1 MVWLLSIDSEL
12 YGVCLV
18 VALVGW
24 LGVVLVVWGVL
35 VGGCVGVVALFVA
48 VFVVN
53 SVVICD
59 SFLVVWLGWFI
70 SSLVLL

>member
-24 LGVVLVVWGVL
+24 LGVVLVVWCVL
-35 VGGCVGVVALFVA
+35 VGGCVGVVALLVA

-59 SFLVVWLGWFI
+59 SFLVVWLGGL
-70 SSLVLL
+70 LVL

>member
-24 LGVVLVVWGVL
+24 LGAVLVVWCVL
-35 VGGCVGVVALFVA
+35 VGGCVGVVALLVA

-53 SVVICD
+53 SVVTCD
-59 SFLVVWLGWFI
+59 SFLVVWLGGL
-70 SSLVLL
+70 LVL

>member
-18 VALVGW
+18 VTLVGW
-24 LGVVLVVWGVL
+24 LGVVLVVWCVL
-35 VGGCVGVVALFVA
+35 VGGCVGVVALLVA

-53 SVVICD
+53 GVVICD
-59 SFLVVWLGWFI
+59 SFLVVWLGGL
-70 SSLVLL
+70 LVL